1 MINPFLIGE
10 RIYLRPLERDDAA
23 PVAAWLNDP
32 EVNRTILHAHPMS
45 VQAEQNWLDKLAE
58 SQENIALGIVL
69 KDGDR
74 LIGVTALKQFDW
86 RNRHASFGITIGVKE
101 EWGKG
106 HGTAGTE
113 LMVRHAF
120 ETLNLNRVWLHV
132 LIANERGI
140 RAYERVGFKREGVL
154 RQHLFRE
161 GRFQDI
167 LSMAILREDWEARH
181 DVLP

>member
-23 PVAAWLNDP
+23 AVAGWLNDP
-32 EVNRTILHAHPMS
+32 EVNRTILHAHPLS
-45 VQAEQNWLDKLAE
+45 VQAEQNWLAKLAE
-58 SQENIALGIVL
+58 SQENIALAIVL
-69 KDGDR
+69 QDGDR
-74 LIGVTALKQFDW
+74 LLGVTGLHQFDG
-86 RNRHASFGITIGVKE
+86 RNRHASFGITVGVKE

-106 HGTAGTE
+106 HGTAATE

-132 LIANERGI
+132 LTTHDRGI

-154 RQHLFRE
+154 RQHLYRE
-161 GRFQDI
+161 GKYQDI
-167 LSMAILREDWEARH
+167 LSMAILREDWDARF
-181 DVLP
+181 DVLS